1 MSGQVDA
8 KGEWLRRVLGF
19 GLPETEQGSAANTPQ
34 AATQWKA
41 AVERWKAASEA
52 VDGQISALQV
62 VLLQSGDPQLKEI
75 AEHGLNAVTGN
86 HRVPLQTALIEL
98 GAGEPVAM
106 RNAGP
111 KVLAAVNDFRE
122 YLETSEQVAVCDD
135 NPFDTPVSI
144 RATLGAALA
153 AMGAAIAADLNR

>member
-19 GLPETEQGSAANTPQ
+19 GLPETEQGSAARTPQ
-34 AATQWKA
+34 AGTRWKA
-41 AVERWKAASEA
+41 AFDHWKAASEA
-52 VDGQISALQV
+52 VDGQIRALQA
-62 VLLQSGDPQLKEI
+62 VLRQSGDPQLKEI
-75 AEHGLNAVTGN
+75 AEHGLNGVTGN

-98 GAGEPVAM
+98 GA

-153 AMGAAIAADLNR
+153 ATGAAIAADLNR